1 MKTDAV
7 YAAQILDA
15 LDRIDLYLLGVD
27 ATAFLG
33 DSMRQDA
40 VTRQLE
46 VIGEAVRRLSGDFCD
61 ARPGVPWRAIIGL
74 RNRLAHDYIGIDMT
88 IVWEVTQVDLP
99 RLRDVL

>member
-46 VIGEAVRRLSGDFCD
+46 VIGEAVRRFSGDFCD